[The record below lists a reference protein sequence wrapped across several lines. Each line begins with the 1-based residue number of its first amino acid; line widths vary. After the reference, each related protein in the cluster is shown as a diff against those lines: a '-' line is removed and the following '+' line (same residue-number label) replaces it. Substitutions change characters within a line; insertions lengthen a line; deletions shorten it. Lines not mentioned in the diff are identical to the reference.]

1 MNKKIVIIS
10 GGELEEEFV
19 LSILEKEEN
28 QYVIG
33 VDKGMEF
40 LYSHQI
46 LPNYI
51 VGDFDS
57 ANPEIVSYYKEHTTV
72 PIRKFNPVK
81 DASDTEIAVRLA
93 LELKVKELWIL
104 GGTGTRIDHVLANIQ
119 VLKIPYD
126 AGVEAYIVDVCNKIS
141 LIGKETCLKKEDA
154 FGPYFSVFPLGGIVE
169 HFSLEGARYPLCDH
183 TLCPYDSLCVSNQI
197 QDEEVRITFPKGL
210 VILME
215 TRDEKSVCFC

>member
-169 HFSLEGARYPLCDH
+169 HFSLEGAKYPLCDH

>member
-1 MNKKIVIIS
+1 MRTLK
-10 GGELEEEFV
+10 F
-19 LSILEKEEN
+19 
-28 QYVIG
+28 
-33 VDKGMEF
+33 
-40 LYSHQI
+40 
-46 LPNYI
+46 
-51 VGDFDS
+51 
-57 ANPEIVSYYKEHTTV
+57 VSYYKEHTTV

-169 HFSLEGARYPLCDH
+169 HFSLEGAKYPLCDH
-183 TLCPYDSLCVSNQI
+183 TLCPYDSLCVMQSDSGRRSENYFS
-197 QDEEVRITFPKGL
+197 ERIGNIDGDKRRRIRVL
-210 VILME
+210 
-215 TRDEKSVCFC
+215 C

>member
-1 MNKKIVIIS
+1 MNKKGLIIS
-10 GGELEEEFV
+10 GGTINTSFALQT
-19 LSILEKEEN
+19 LKEV
-28 QYVIG
+28 QPDYIIG
-33 VDKGMEF
+33 VDKGLEF
-40 LYSHQI
+40 LYQNQIVPSH
-46 LPNYI
+46 I

-126 AGVEAYIVDVCNKIS
+126 AGVKAYIVDVCNKIS

-169 HFSLEGARYPLCDH
+169 HFSLEGAKYPLCDH
-183 TLCPYDSLCVSNQI
+183 TL
-197 QDEEVRITFPKGL
+197 
-210 VILME
+210 
-215 TRDEKSVCFC
+215 

>member
-1 MNKKIVIIS
+1 MIIS
-10 GGELEEEFV
+10 GGTINTSFALQT
-19 LSILEKEEN
+19 LKEV
-28 QYVIG
+28 QPDYIIG
-33 VDKGMEF
+33 VDKGLEF
-40 LYSHQI
+40 LYQNQIVPSH
-46 LPNYI
+46 I

-141 LIGKETCLKKEDA
+141 LIGKETCLKKRMRSDLIFRCFRWEELWNI
-154 FGPYFSVFPLGGIVE
+154 FHLKGRNI
-169 HFSLEGARYPLCDH
+169 HFVIIRSARMTACA
-183 TLCPYDSLCVSNQI
+183 
-197 QDEEVRITFPKGL
+197 
-210 VILME
+210 
-215 TRDEKSVCFC
+215 